1 MENSFDYLCGVFDGE
16 GSFGVWSKGKE
27 KSPAFRMQVEM
38 ADGDVVLKFLQHF
51 KAGSITIRV
60 PKEDKHKLMYHWR
73 VNGDEAKNIVRSML
87 PLLSKRR
94 QEQFHKAA

>member
-1 MENSFDYLCGVFDGE
+1 MQNSFDYLCGILDGE
-16 GSFGVWSKGKE
+16 GSFGVWSKGKD

-38 ADGDVVLKFLQHF
+38 GDGDVVLKFLQHF

-94 QEQFHKAA
+94 QEQFHNAA